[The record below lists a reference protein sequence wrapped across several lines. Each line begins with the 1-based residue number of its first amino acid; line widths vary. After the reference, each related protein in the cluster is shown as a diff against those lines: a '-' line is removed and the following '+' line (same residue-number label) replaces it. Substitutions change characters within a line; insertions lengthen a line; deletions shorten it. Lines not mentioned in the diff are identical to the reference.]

1 MNAGIKRH
9 LTMSSE
15 TSDLSRGEWST
26 SLFIVIKKGEVM
38 KLISRFNVQ
47 EGSVDSATIYTV
59 KLDNGETANIRRE
72 HFTSQIRMMEPH
84 PEGADEN
91 GIINFVKNTYSAD
104 FIMPVWERQRIYSY
118 APVQALCHSME
129 QAVWMAEREWGNE
142 KHKDSYI
149 LFRIRNGKDVL
160 MDFIEFPDEKKETV
174 RTGWV
179 GIEEDYPVSIK
190 QVLNILA
197 ETGALTAQKRIR
209 DELKPYRYVKNDVAL
224 ITMTGLP
231 EEIRCGICTNSCR
244 SDHGC
249 DGACQYDEALYKK
262 ILDIVNKRIC

>member
-1 MNAGIKRH
+1 
-9 LTMSSE
+9 
-15 TSDLSRGEWST
+15 
-26 SLFIVIKKGEVM
+26 M